1 MSENV
6 THTAVVDDCSR
17 LAGRDPAVCGPI
29 ARCLAEHLDVARLG
43 GITRAGDTCIP
54 GLLASLRDRWP
65 AEGERELTRRKLAF
79 ACGWLCHRAADRQ
92 MKPVFRAADP
102 DCPLSPT
109 DCSVYHDAF
118 LLREVYGAGDLEPYG
133 PAVLE
138 PDPSAEGIED
148 LLRTLWQRALIALH
162 TFIPDESDPEG
173 WVERLLE
180 RRQRFRV
187 DLRRYAEALA
197 SPDPQ
202 KIRRF
207 IVDARFYDRSDPLI
221 RLARSLREGA
231 EEAIDLEGAL
241 AAAGE
246 QSQYARALA
255 RGMRYLRAAS
265 GYFEGRLDEDEFRN
279 RCDIGR
285 PETPP
290 P

>member
-1 MSENV
+1 
-6 THTAVVDDCSR
+6 
-17 LAGRDPAVCGPI
+17 
-29 ARCLAEHLDVARLG
+29 
-43 GITRAGDTCIP
+43 
-54 GLLASLRDRWP
+54 
-65 AEGERELTRRKLAF
+65 
-79 ACGWLCHRAADRQ
+79 
-92 MKPVFRAADP
+92 
-102 DCPLSPT
+102 
-109 DCSVYHDAF
+109 VYHDAF
-118 LLREVYGAGDLEPYG
+118 LLRELYGAGDLEPYG

-138 PDPSAEGIED
+138 PDPSAGGIDD
-148 LLRTLWQRALIALH
+148 LLRALWQRALIALH

-173 WVERLLE
+173 WVERLLAA
-180 RRQRFRV
+180 RQQFRV

-202 KIRRF
+202 KVQRF
-207 IVDARFYDRSDPLI
+207 IADVGFYDRSDPLI

-265 GYFEGRLDEDEFRN
+265 GYFEGRLGEDDLRR
-279 RCDIGR
+279 RCEIGR
-285 PETPP
+285 PEIPP